1 MDTTFV
7 LYFVV
12 PVILGVVILLAGGI
26 FLTIDARRKKK
37 DGQVDIY
44 DWASTGGKIN
54 SVKLNK
60 HEAQKE
66 DTKGLHIDI
75 NYEPFIEYSY
85 TVNDVEY
92 HSNKVFAEEHAYF
105 SQKDAQA
112 ILDQHPV
119 NTYVKVKY
127 DPKDPSISAIEQL
140 EENTSNFRIFGL
152 VLTSFGFMVCCFISF
167 IGIIVLLK
175 IR

>member
-44 DWASTGGKIN
+44 DWDSTGGKIN
-54 SVKLNK
+54 SIKLDK
-60 HEAQKE
+60 HETQRE
-66 DTKGLHIDI
+66 DTKGVHIDI
-75 NYEPFIEYSY
+75 SYEPLIEYAY
-85 TVNDVEY
+85 TVKDVEY
-92 HSNKVFAEEHAYF
+92 RSNKVFAEEHAYF

-140 EENTSNFRIFGL
+140 EENTSNYRIFGL
-152 VLTSFGFMVCCFISF
+152 VLTSFGMMVCCFVSF
-167 IGIIVLLK
+167 VGLIVLFK